1 MAALQLTRSIVCYDL
16 ETTGVDPGTD
26 RIVEISILR
35 VEPDGSRVTR
45 TRRIN
50 PGRPIP
56 EGATAVHGIR
66 DEDVADAPSFRQIA
80 KGLAETLEGADLAGF
95 NVARF
100 DIPLLDREFRDNGFD
115 LGLDKRRIVDA
126 MTIFHRME
134 PRDLSAATRFY
145 LGREHSGA
153 HEAEADVAASFEI
166 LEAQLERYDDL
177 PQTVDALDAW
187 LRRIPENAADQS
199 GKFVHEDGRVVFN
212 FGKHKGK
219 LLAEVAASAPDYLQ
233 WILGSDFP
241 DDAKRFVR
249 EALDA

>member
-1 MAALQLTRSIVCYDL
+1 VAALQLTRSIVCFDL

-100 DIPLLDREFRDNGFD
+100 DIPLLDREFRDSGFD

-249 EALDA
+249 EALNA